1 MSVKTY
7 FNQLNKRSPMKKAI
21 PFLTFSLLML
31 IGCGES
37 KEVSL
42 DELIANGSLEE
53 IKERKKT
60 LAEQERDLTI
70 SLRKIDSV
78 IQSREEKRN
87 VPLVSTLE
95 ISSSSFEHYLDLQ
108 GNVQTKQNILLF
120 PEMAGTLM
128 RVYVKDGDPVRK
140 GQVLAKIDDGGL
152 ASRLEQL
159 RTQAALAETTYERQK
174 RLWEQNIGSEIQYL
188 QAKTNYEAAVNAV
201 SQAEAQLG
209 KSTITAPFSGIVDD
223 VMQEEGST
231 VNPASG
237 MAVFRLVNLS
247 DMYVDVDV
255 PESYLE
261 GVTPGK
267 QVKIYIPVLGDSIE
281 TNVRQTGNFIN
292 PANRTFRA
300 EIPVPNRDG
309 SIKPNLT
316 VRVRIN
322 DYTNPNAM
330 LIPPSSISENSE
342 GQQYVYIASEVGP
355 DHIGKAEKRIITT
368 GLSQGDLIEVLS
380 GLEPGEQIIMEGARR
395 VREGQEIEIL
405 NQA

>member
-1 MSVKTY
+1 
-7 FNQLNKRSPMKKAI
+7 MKNAI
-21 PFLTFSLLML
+21 PFLFIFLLVL
-31 IGCGES
+31 IGCGENKRAS
-37 KEVSL
+37 V
-42 DELIANGSLEE
+42 DELIANGTLDE
-53 IKERKKT
+53 IKERKKE
-60 LAEQERDLTI
+60 LSEQERSLVM

-78 IQSREEKRN
+78 IESREHKRN

-95 ISSSSFEHYLDLQ
+95 ISSSPFEHFLDLQ

-120 PEMAGTLM
+120 PEMAGTLL

-140 GQVLAKIDDGGL
+140 GQVLAKIDDGGM
-152 ASRLEQL
+152 ASGLEQL

-174 RLWEQNIGSEIQYL
+174 RLWEQNIGSEIQFL
-188 QAKTNYEAAVNAV
+188 QAKTNYEASVNSV
-201 SQAEAQLG
+201 NQAEAQLA
-209 KSTITAPFSGIVDD
+209 KSVIVAPFSGIVDD

-231 VNPASG
+231 VNPATG

-255 PESYLE
+255 PESYLQ
-261 GVTPGK
+261 GVIPGK
-267 QVKIYIPVLGDSIE
+267 RVKIYIPVLGDSIE
-281 TNVRQTGNFIN
+281 TRVRQTGNFIN

-309 SIKPNLT
+309 NIKPNLT

-322 DYTNPNAM
+322 DYTNPDAL
-330 LIPPSSISENSE
+330 LIPPSAISENSE
-342 GQQYVYIASEVGP
+342 GQQYVYIASEVGA

-368 GLSQGDLIEVLS
+368 GLSQGDRIEVLS
-380 GLEPGEQIIMEGARR
+380 GLEPGEHIIMEGARR

>member
-1 MSVKTY
+1 
-7 FNQLNKRSPMKKAI
+7 MKKAI
-21 PFLTFSLLML
+21 TLLPLFFLILA
-31 IGCGES
+31 GCGENPQ
-37 KEVSL
+37 VSV

-60 LAEQERDLTI
+60 LAEQERDLRI

-78 IQSREEKRN
+78 IQSRERSSN
-87 VPLVSTLE
+87 VPLVTTLE
-95 ISSSSFEHYLDLQ
+95 ITSSSFEHYLDLQ
-108 GNVQTKQNILLF
+108 GNVETKQNILLF

-188 QAKTNYEAAVNAV
+188 QAKTNYEGAVNAV

-209 KSTITAPFSGIVDD
+209 KSTISAPFSGIVDE

-231 VNPASG
+231 VNPAAG

-247 DMYVDVDV
+247 EMYVDVDV

-267 QVKIYIPVLGDSIE
+267 RVKIYIPVLGDSIE
-281 TNVRQTGNFIN
+281 TKVRQTGNFIN

-322 DYTNPNAM
+322 DYTNPGAL
-330 LIPPSSISENSE
+330 LIPPSVISENSE
-342 GQQYVYIASEVGP
+342 GEQFVYVASEIGP
-355 DHIGKAEKRIITT
+355 DQIGKAEKRIITT

-380 GLEPGEQIIMEGARR
+380 GLRPGEHIIMEGARR

>member
-1 MSVKTY
+1 
-7 FNQLNKRSPMKKAI
+7 MKQAI
-21 PFLTFSLLML
+21 TLLPLFLL
-31 IGCGES
+31 ILAGCGENPQAS
-37 KEVSL
+37 V
-42 DELIANGSLEE
+42 DELIANGNIEE
-53 IKERKKT
+53 IKERKKALT
-60 LAEQERDLTI
+60 EQERDLRI

-78 IQSREEKRN
+78 LQSQERSSN
-87 VPLVSTLE
+87 VPLVTTLE
-95 ISSSSFEHYLDLQ
+95 ITPSSFEHYLDLQ
-108 GNVQTKQNILLF
+108 GNVETKQNILLF

-159 RTQAALAETTYERQK
+159 RTQAALAETTYQRQK

-188 QAKTNYEAAVNAV
+188 QAKTNYEGAVNAV

-209 KSTITAPFSGIVDD
+209 KSTITAPFSGIVDE

-231 VNPASG
+231 VNPAAG

-281 TNVRQTGNFIN
+281 TKVRQTGNFIN

-322 DYTNPNAM
+322 DYTNPSAV
-330 LIPPSSISENSE
+330 LIPPSVISENSE
-342 GQQYVYIASEVGP
+342 GEQYVYIASEVGA
-355 DHIGKAEKRIITT
+355 DQIGKAEKRIITT
-368 GLSQGDLIEVLS
+368 GLSQGDLIEVTS
-380 GLEPGEQIIMEGARR
+380 GLQPGEHIIMEGARR

>member
-1 MSVKTY
+1 M
-7 FNQLNKRSPMKKAI
+7 
-21 PFLTFSLLML
+21 
-31 IGCGES
+31 
-37 KEVSL
+37 
-42 DELIANGSLEE
+42 
-53 IKERKKT
+53 
-60 LAEQERDLTI
+60 I
-70 SLRKIDSV
+70 SLRKIDSA
-78 IQSREEKRN
+78 IQSKERKRN
-87 VPLVSTLE
+87 IPLVSTLE
-95 ISSSSFEHYLDLQ
+95 ITSRSFEHYLDLQ

-140 GQVLAKIDDGGL
+140 GQVLARIDDGGL

-159 RTQAALAETTYERQK
+159 RTQAALAETTYQRQK

-188 QAKTNYEAAVNAV
+188 QAKTNYEGAVNAV

-209 KSTITAPFSGIVDD
+209 KSTITAPFGGIVDD

-231 VNPASG
+231 VNPATG
-237 MAVFRLVNLS
+237 MAIFRLVNLS

-255 PESYLE
+255 PESYLQ
-261 GVTPGK
+261 GITPGK
-267 QVKIYIPVLGDSIE
+267 QVKIYIPVLRDSIE
-281 TNVRQTGNFIN
+281 TKVRQTGNFIN

-309 SIKPNLT
+309 NIKPNLT

-322 DYTNPNAM
+322 DYTNPDAV
-330 LIPPSSISENSE
+330 LIPPSAISENSE
-342 GQQYVYIASEVGP
+342 GDQYVYIATEVGP
-355 DHIGKAEKRIITT
+355 DQIGKAKKRIITT

-380 GLEPGEQIIMEGARR
+380 GLEAGEHIIMEGARR